1 MPDGGASV
9 RQTDRQRR
17 APAEKGGGVGGGG
30 WVPRLTDSNLSS
42 ALLLC
47 IHRAERAVAS
57 AAGNGVFGPAAPSL
71 FTFTL

>member
-9 RQTDRQRR
+9 RQTDRQRWAR
-17 APAEKGGGVGGGG
+17 GEGGGVGGAL
-30 WVPRLTDSNLSS
+30 PRLTDSNLSS
-42 ALLLC
+42 ALRLC
-47 IHRAERAVAS
+47 IHRAERAAAAA